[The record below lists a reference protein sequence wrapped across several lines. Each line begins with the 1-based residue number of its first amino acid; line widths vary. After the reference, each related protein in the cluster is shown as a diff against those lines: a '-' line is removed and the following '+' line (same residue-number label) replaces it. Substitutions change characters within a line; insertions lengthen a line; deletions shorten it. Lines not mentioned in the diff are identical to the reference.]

1 MPTQARS
8 LAAGPL
14 ARLALCALLA
24 LAAAAAVRAATPPA
38 PPVPAPVPAA
48 SSAPS
53 HAIPEGPVVPAAA
66 RPVPGRPFDP
76 VQATEAWLAQLSP
89 AQRARSDAYFEGGY
103 WLQLWDFLYGLAI
116 AWLLLGSG
124 FSVRLRDGV
133 ERLSRFRFVQV
144 LSYSVVYIVAGFV
157 LSLPLGI
164 YEGYFREHRYGMA
177 NQTFGPWMGDQMK
190 GLLVAVVLGGLAL
203 TALYAVLRR
212 FPRTWWVWGAVLA
225 VVFVA
230 FVSLIA
236 PVFIEPLFND
246 YTELKDPAIRGPILS
261 LARAN
266 LIPADHV
273 YVFDASKQTKRVS
286 ANVNGFAGTMRI
298 ALNDNLLARASKA
311 AIQGV
316 MGHEM
321 GHYVLHHVYKGILSF
336 GILFVAGFA
345 FLRWALNAAF
355 RRWSARWGL
364 RDLADVAGLPLL
376 IAVFSVFF
384 FVVTPITNTLI
395 RVDEAEADLFGVNA
409 SRQPD
414 GMAEA
419 ALLLGEYRKLHPG
432 PVEEFIFFDHPS
444 GYNRILR
451 AMTWKAEHRRDFEGQ
466 VGTP

>member
-38 PPVPAPVPAA
+38 PPVPAPVPAD

-116 AWLLLGSG
+116 ACLLLGSG

-212 FPRTWWVWGAVLA
+212 FPRT
-225 VVFVA
+225 
-230 FVSLIA
+230 
-236 PVFIEPLFND
+236 
-246 YTELKDPAIRGPILS
+246 
-261 LARAN
+261 
-266 LIPADHV
+266 
-273 YVFDASKQTKRVS
+273 
-286 ANVNGFAGTMRI
+286 
-298 ALNDNLLARASKA
+298 
-311 AIQGV
+311 
-316 MGHEM
+316 
-321 GHYVLHHVYKGILSF
+321 
-336 GILFVAGFA
+336 
-345 FLRWALNAAF
+345 
-355 RRWSARWGL
+355 
-364 RDLADVAGLPLL
+364 
-376 IAVFSVFF
+376 
-384 FVVTPITNTLI
+384 
-395 RVDEAEADLFGVNA
+395 
-409 SRQPD
+409 
-414 GMAEA
+414 
-419 ALLLGEYRKLHPG
+419 
-432 PVEEFIFFDHPS
+432 
-444 GYNRILR
+444 
-451 AMTWKAEHRRDFEGQ
+451 
-466 VGTP
+466 